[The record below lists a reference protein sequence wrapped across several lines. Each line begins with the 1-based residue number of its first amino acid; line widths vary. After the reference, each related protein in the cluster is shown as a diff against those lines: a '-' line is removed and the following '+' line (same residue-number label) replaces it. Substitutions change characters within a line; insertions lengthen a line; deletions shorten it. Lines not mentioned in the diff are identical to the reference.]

1 MNKTAG
7 PMDETARQTV
17 ELKSN
22 FGTIPNYLTLLRIV
36 LVPVFVIF
44 LLKNK
49 HTEAFLVFLAA
60 GLTDVLD
67 GLAAR
72 IWHQH
77 SVAGLWLDPLA
88 DKLLIFS
95 SFFLL
100 SIPDFAHPNTMPWRV
115 FWVVLGR
122 DLLIVIGAAVLFF
135 LKIKQ
140 SFPPT
145 LTGKTSTVC
154 QVLTVL
160 AVLFFNFLQK
170 EVGLLGWLYDLTIL
184 ATVLSGLQ
192 YIWVGI
198 SALRRKQDFR

>member
-1 MNKTAG
+1 
-7 PMDETARQTV
+7 MDEATAQTV
-17 ELKSN
+17 ELKSR

-49 HTEAFLVFLAA
+49 QTEALLVFLAA

-100 SIPDFAHPNTMPWRV
+100 SIPEFAHPNTMPWRV

-122 DLLIVIGAAVLFF
+122 DLLIVIGAAVLYF

-140 SFPPT
+140 NFPPT
-145 LTGKTSTVC
+145 LMGKTSTVC

-160 AVLFFNFLQK
+160 AVLFLNFLQK
-170 EVGLLGWLYDLTIL
+170 ELSLLGWLYDLTVL

-192 YIWVGI
+192 YVWVGI
-198 SALRRKQDFR
+198 SALRRKQSFS

>member
-1 MNKTAG
+1 MNKTAE

-36 LVPVFVIF
+36 LVPVFVFF

-49 HTEAFLVFLAA
+49 QTEAFLVFLAA

-122 DLLIVIGAAVLFF
+122 DLLVVIGAAVLFF

-145 LTGKTSTVC
+145 LMGKTSTVC

-170 EVGLLGWLYDLTIL
+170 EVNLLGWLYDLTIL

-198 SALRRKQDFR
+198 SALRRK

>member
-1 MNKTAG
+1 MTKTAE

-17 ELKSN
+17 ELKSG
-22 FGTIPNYLTLLRIV
+22 FGTIPNYLTLVRIL
-36 LVPVFVIF
+36 LVPVFVMF

-49 HTEAFLVFLAA
+49 QTEAFLVFLAA

-100 SIPDFAHPNTMPWRV
+100 SIPEFAHPNTMPWRV
-115 FWVVLGR
+115 FWVVFGR
-122 DLLIVIGAAVLFF
+122 DLLIVIGAAVLYF
-135 LKIKQ
+135 LKVRQ

-145 LTGKTSTVC
+145 LLGKTSTVC

-160 AVLFFNFLQK
+160 SVLFFNFLQR
-170 EVGLLGWLYDLTIL
+170 ETGLLGWLYDLTVL

-192 YIWVGI
+192 YIRVGF
-198 SALRRKQDFR
+198 SALRRR

>member
-1 MNKTAG
+1 MNKTAE
-7 PMDETARQTV
+7 PVDETARQTV
-17 ELKSN
+17 ELKST
-22 FGTIPNYLTLLRIV
+22 FGTIPNYLTLLRII
-36 LVPVFVIF
+36 LVPVFVMF
-44 LLKNK
+44 LLKHK
-49 HTEAFLVFLAA
+49 QTEAFLVFLAA

-100 SIPDFAHPNTMPWRV
+100 SLPDFAHPNTMPWRV

-145 LTGKTSTVC
+145 LLGKTSTVC

-160 AVLFFNFLQK
+160 AVLFFNFLPK
-170 EVGLLGWLYDLTIL
+170 EVNLLSWLYDLTVL

-192 YIWVGI
+192 YIWVGF
-198 SALRRKQDFR
+198 SALRRK

>member
-1 MNKTAG
+1 MNRTA
-7 PMDETARQTV
+7 DNTSR
-17 ELKSN
+17 LKST
-22 FGTIPNYLTLLRIV
+22 FRTIPNYLTLLRIA
-36 LVPVFVIF
+36 LVPVFVLL
-44 LLKNK
+44 LLKNRQA
-49 HTEAFLVFLAA
+49 EAFFVFLAA

-72 IWHQH
+72 LWHQQ
-77 SVAGLWLDPLA
+77 SVAGLWLDPIA

-100 SIPDFAHPNTMPWRV
+100 SFSDFAHPNTIPWRV

-122 DLLIVIGAAVLFF
+122 DLLIVIGAVVLYF

-140 SFPPT
+140 NFPPT
-145 LTGKTSTVC
+145 MLGKTSTVC
-154 QVLTVL
+154 QVVTVL

-170 EVGLLGWLYDLTIL
+170 QTNLLSWLYDLTIL

-192 YIWVGI
+192 YIQVGI
-198 SALRRKQDFR
+198 SALRRK

>member
-1 MNKTAG
+1 MNNKAE
-7 PMDETARQTV
+7 PVDETARQAV
-17 ELKSN
+17 ELKSS

-49 HTEAFLVFLAA
+49 QTEAFLVFLAA

-100 SIPDFAHPNTMPWRV
+100 SIPEFAHPNTMPWRV
-115 FWVVLGR
+115 FWVILGR
-122 DLLIVIGAAVLFF
+122 DLLIVIGAAVLYF

-140 SFPPT
+140 NFPPT
-145 LTGKTSTVC
+145 LLGKTSTVC

-170 EVGLLGWLYDLTIL
+170 EVGLLGWLYDLAVL

-198 SALRRKQDFR
+198 SALRSR

>member
-1 MNKTAG
+1 MNKTAD

-17 ELKSN
+17 ELKPN
-22 FGTIPNYLTLLRIV
+22 FGTIPNYLTLLRII
-36 LVPVFVIF
+36 LVPIFVMF
-44 LLKNK
+44 LLKHK
-49 HTEAFLVFLAA
+49 QTEAFLVFLGAE
-60 GLTDVLD
+60 LTDVLD

-72 IWHQH
+72 LWHQH

-100 SIPDFAHPNTMPWRV
+100 SLSDFAHPNTMPWRV

-122 DLLIVIGAAVLFF
+122 DLLIVIGAAILYF
-135 LKIKQ
+135 LKIKK

-145 LTGKTSTVC
+145 LLGKTSTVC

-160 AVLFFNFLQK
+160 GVLFFNFLQK
-170 EVGLLGWLYDLTIL
+170 EIGLLGWLYDLTVL
-184 ATVLSGLQ
+184 ATVLSGVQ

-198 SALRRKQDFR
+198 SALRGK

>member
-1 MNKTAG
+1 MNKKFET
-7 PMDETARQTV
+7 MDETARPAT

-22 FGTIPNYLTLLRIV
+22 FGTIPNYLTLLRIL
-36 LVPVFVIF
+36 LVPLFVIL
-44 LLKNK
+44 LLK
-49 HTEAFLVFLAA
+49 HRQAEAFFVFLAA

-72 IWHQH
+72 LWHQH
-77 SVAGLWLDPLA
+77 SIAGLWLDPLA

-100 SIPDFAHPNTMPWRV
+100 SFPDFAHPNTMPWKL
-115 FWVVLGR
+115 FWAVLGR
-122 DLLIVIGAAVLFF
+122 DLLIVVGSGILYI

-145 LTGKTSTVC
+145 LLGKTTTVC

-170 EVGLLGWLYDLTIL
+170 EISLLSWLYDLTLL
-184 ATVLSGLQ
+184 ATVVSGLQ

-198 SALRRKQDFR
+198 SALRRR

>member
-1 MNKTAG
+1 MNKKLET
-7 PMDETARQTV
+7 MDETARPAT

-22 FGTIPNYLTLLRIV
+22 FGTIPNYLTLVRIL
-36 LVPVFVIF
+36 LVPLFVIL
-44 LLKNK
+44 LLK
-49 HTEAFLVFLAA
+49 HRQAEAFFVFLTA

-72 IWHQH
+72 LWHQH
-77 SVAGLWLDPLA
+77 SIAGLWLDPLA

-100 SIPDFAHPNTMPWRV
+100 SFIDFAHPNTMPWKL
-115 FWVVLGR
+115 FWAVLGR
-122 DLLIVIGAAVLFF
+122 DLLIVVGAGILYL

-145 LTGKTSTVC
+145 LLGKTTTVC
-154 QVLTVL
+154 QVLTAL

-170 EVGLLGWLYDLTIL
+170 EISLLSWLYDLTLL
-184 ATVLSGLQ
+184 ATVVSGLQ
-192 YIWVGI
+192 YIRVGI
-198 SALRRKQDFR
+198 SALRRR

>member
-1 MNKTAG
+1 MNKTAD

-17 ELKSN
+17 ELKPN
-22 FGTIPNYLTLLRIV
+22 FGTIPNYLTLLRII
-36 LVPVFVIF
+36 LVPIFVMF
-44 LLKNK
+44 LLKHK
-49 HTEAFLVFLAA
+49 QTEAFLVFLGA

-72 IWHQH
+72 LWHQH

-100 SIPDFAHPNTMPWRV
+100 SLSDFAHPNTMPWRV

-122 DLLIVIGAAVLFF
+122 DLLIVIGAAILYF
-135 LKIKQ
+135 LKIKK

-145 LTGKTSTVC
+145 LLGKTSTVC

-160 AVLFFNFLQK
+160 GVLFFNFLQK
-170 EVGLLGWLYDLTIL
+170 EIGLLGWLYDLTVL
-184 ATVLSGLQ
+184 ATVLSGVQ

-198 SALRRKQDFR
+198 SALRGK

>member
-1 MNKTAG
+1 
-7 PMDETARQTV
+7 MDETAR
-17 ELKSN
+17 ESIKLKKN
-22 FGTIPNYLTLLRIV
+22 FGTIPNYLTLLRIC
-36 LVPVFVIF
+36 LVPVFVVL
-44 LLKNK
+44 LLKGQQAA
-49 HTEAFLVFLAA
+49 AFFVFLAA

-67 GLAAR
+67 GLTAR
-72 IWHQH
+72 IWRQY

-100 SIPDFAHPNTMPWRV
+100 SFSHYAHPNSIPWKV
-115 FWVVLGR
+115 FLVVFGR
-122 DLLIVIGAAVLFF
+122 DLLIAIGTTVLYF

-145 LTGKTSTVC
+145 LLGKTSTVC

-160 AVLFFNFLQK
+160 AVLFCNFLKQ
-170 EVGLLGWLYDLTIL
+170 EVGLLSWLYDLTIL
-184 ATVLSGLQ
+184 ATVLSGVH

-198 SALRRKQDFR
+198 SAMRRR

>member
-1 MNKTAG
+1 MNRTA
-7 PMDETARQTV
+7 DNTSR
-17 ELKSN
+17 LKST
-22 FGTIPNYLTLLRIV
+22 FRTIPNYLTLLRIA
-36 LVPVFVIF
+36 LVPVFVLL
-44 LLKNK
+44 LLKNRQA
-49 HTEAFLVFLAA
+49 EAFFVFLAA

-72 IWHQH
+72 LWHQQ
-77 SVAGLWLDPLA
+77 SVAGLWLDPIA

-100 SIPDFAHPNTMPWRV
+100 SLSDFAHPNTIPWRV

-122 DLLIVIGAAVLFF
+122 DLLIVIGAVVLYF

-140 SFPPT
+140 NFPPT
-145 LTGKTSTVC
+145 MLGKTSTVC
-154 QVLTVL
+154 QVITVL

-170 EVGLLGWLYDLTIL
+170 QTNLLSWLFDLTIL

-192 YIWVGI
+192 YIQVGI
-198 SALRRKQDFR
+198 SALRRK